1 MRGFQTPILSHPF
14 GFLLLSLSLVCLP
27 AVGQQLAQPSAA
39 ELTHSLLATS
49 VLEIEAPSA
58 SSSSFFGETP
68 LLPPALKASSD
79 PWFGFDKVQ
88 HLVFSGLLTINTQY
102 VLETKADWTRNDALP
117 ASISTAFL
125 IGFGKE
131 VYDRHLGPRR
141 VFSSRDLLA
150 DSVGIALAVG
160 LILL

>member
-1 MRGFQTPILSHPF
+1 MN
-14 GFLLLSLSLVCLP
+14 
-27 AVGQQLAQPSAA
+27 
-39 ELTHSLLATS
+39 
-49 VLEIEAPSA
+49 
-58 SSSSFFGETP
+58 
-68 LLPPALKASSD
+68 